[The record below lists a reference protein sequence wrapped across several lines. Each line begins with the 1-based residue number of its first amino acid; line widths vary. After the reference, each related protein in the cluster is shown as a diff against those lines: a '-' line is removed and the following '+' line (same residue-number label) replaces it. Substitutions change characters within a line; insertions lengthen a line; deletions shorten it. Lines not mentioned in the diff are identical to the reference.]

1 MSAESIKISFSQAKA
16 QANAIAEI
24 AENMRALAECEFSE
38 TIQQISTA
46 WSGESA
52 RAYIAKAEKAK
63 CKILTTAKTLA
74 AVADEIRT
82 EAKQIYDAEMR
93 ALEIAQQRF
102 SGSSG
107 GGGGG
112 VGGRAL

>member
-52 RAYIAKAEKAK
+52 RA
-63 CKILTTAKTLA
+63 
-74 AVADEIRT
+74 
-82 EAKQIYDAEMR
+82 
-93 ALEIAQQRF
+93 
-102 SGSSG
+102 
-107 GGGGG
+107 
-112 VGGRAL
+112 